1 MRIADKQGFILA
13 HSTGI
18 GNYCLAVFCRDAS
31 SFSPYRRMSYSLLS
45 MASGTLYI
53 VATPIG
59 NLEDITLRAL
69 RILKEVDLIAAE
81 DTRHTRKLLTHYGIP
96 TPLTSYYDQV
106 EAEKAPALI
115 AQLQAGKNIA
125 LVSDAGTPCVAD
137 PGFRLLTEAVEAG
150 LSVVPIPGPSMVT
163 ALLSVGGLPTNRFA
177 FEGFL
182 PAKRNQR
189 RNALQHLQRED
200 RTLVFFESPHRV
212 LAMLADLE
220 DLCGNRQIVIGREL
234 TKMFEEVLRGKVSEL
249 RAVLEAREIKG
260 ELAILVAGQA
270 ETPPSAE
277 ARPLAEEMQELY
289 AQGFSLKDVARIV
302 SETRGI
308 PKREVYAL
316 GLRMKE
322 GVET

>member
-1 MRIADKQGFILA
+1 
-13 HSTGI
+13 
-18 GNYCLAVFCRDAS
+18 
-31 SFSPYRRMSYSLLS
+31 

-53 VATPIG
+53 IATPIG

-69 RILKEVDLIAAE
+69 RLLKEVDVIAAE
-81 DTRHTRKLLTHYGIP
+81 DTRHTRKLLTHYGIT
-96 TPLTSYYDQV
+96 TPLTSYHDHS
-106 EAEKAPALI
+106 ETEKAPELI

-125 LVSDAGTPCVAD
+125 LVSDAGTPCIAD
-137 PGFRLLTEAVEAG
+137 PGFRLVTAAAEAG

-163 ALLSVGGLPTNRFA
+163 ALMSVGGLPTDRFA

-182 PAKRNQR
+182 PAKRTQR
-189 RNALQHLQRED
+189 RKALQLLQREE

-212 LAMLADLE
+212 LEMLADLE
-220 DLCGNRQIVIGREL
+220 EICGDRRIVIGREL

-249 RAVLEAREIKG
+249 RALLVVRDIKG
-260 ELAILVAGQA
+260 EVAILVAGQT
-270 ETPPSAE
+270 ESSVSE
-277 ARPLAEEMQELY
+277 DARPLAEEIQELS

-322 GVET
+322 EAET